1 MYKEKKNILLV
12 LFLFLQY
19 GLIQWLSGK
28 PQLIDTYYVKGIY
41 PFIATMQRTLYG
53 WLGFSAGDILYACL
67 IIYLIWIIVRLI
79 KPGTLKRSQLVTRLL
94 WFMVCFYS
102 FFYLLWGYNYFRS
115 DLTQTLQLTKK
126 EFQIEP
132 LVELGDRLITHTSNI
147 HNRLATHDTLPVE
160 VVADRKILLKEAFK
174 GYDQLSKK
182 HEQFRYKRPSIKTS
196 LFSTPLTYMG
206 FSGYFNPLTGEAQ
219 VDRLIPKTDF
229 PMTCSHE
236 IAHQL
241 GIASESEANFIGF
254 LAGMHHPDP
263 YFNYSSSLT
272 ALRYVLLDIRR
283 YDKDLFAQYWKKI
296 PKGIKAN
303 MKESDDFWRSYQ
315 NPMEPFFKLFY
326 DSYLKHNQ
334 QKDGLK
340 SYNRMVDLI
349 ISYDQSF
356 TLDLN

>member
-28 PQLIDTYYVKGIY
+28 PHLIDTYYVKGIY
-41 PFIATMQRTLYG
+41 PITSILQRSLFG
-53 WLGFSAGDILYACL
+53 WVGFSVGDVLYTAL
-67 IIYLIWIIVRLI
+67 IIYLLWIIIKLI
-79 KPGTLKRSQLVTRLL
+79 KPKDIRRSQLVSRLL
-94 WFMVCFYS
+94 WLLLCFYS
-102 FFYLLWGYNYFRS
+102 FFYLFWGYNYFRS
-115 DLTQTLQLTKK
+115 DLSGTLDLEKK
-126 EFQIEP
+126 DFQIEP
-132 LVELGDRLITHTSNI
+132 STQMSDRLIQRASQ
-147 HNRLATHDTLPVE
+147 LQYEFVSHDSLPVYIDS
-160 VVADRKILLKEAFK
+160 DRRQLLHEAAR
-174 GYDQLSKK
+174 GYEQLEKK
-182 HEQFRYKRPSIKTS
+182 HSQFTYDRPSVKTS
-196 LFSTPLTYMG
+196 LYSTALTYMG
-206 FSGYFNPLTGEAQ
+206 FSGYFNPFTGEAQ

-254 LAGMHHPDP
+254 LAGIYHPDP
-263 YFNYSSSLT
+263 VFNYSSTLT

-283 YDKDLFAQYWKKI
+283 YDKELFDEHWKKI
-296 PKGIKAN
+296 PKGIKIN
-303 MKESDDFWRSYQ
+303 IKESDDFWRSYQ

-356 TLDLN
+356 TLDIN